1 MRVVAIPGATMQD
14 QLQRQVQ
21 VQQLEDA
28 EEVDRAVE
36 VDTVQQLRVE
46 LLLLLLPQVHQLLV
60 VPQ

>member
-1 MRVVAIPGATMQD
+1 MQD